1 MMDIS
6 VVDMIV
12 HVNETVPA
20 ERMHELE
27 EVLRTDACVI
37 SACSSND
44 NPHLLMVTYNPAC
57 TSSGSVL
64 NMIQAQG
71 LHANLVGL

>member
-1 MMDIS
+1 MDI
-6 VVDMIV
+6 VDMIV
-12 HVNETVPA
+12 HVNETIPA

-27 EVLRTDACVI
+27 DVVRTDACVI

-57 TSSGSVL
+57 TNSGNVL
-64 NMIQAQG
+64 SMIQAQG
-71 LHANLVGL
+71 VHANLVGL

>member
-20 ERMHELE
+20 ERMNELE

-57 TSSGSVL
+57 TTSGNVL
-64 NMIQAQG
+64 NMVQAQG

>member
-1 MMDIS
+1 MDI
-6 VVDMIV
+6 VDMIV
-12 HVNETVPA
+12 HVNETIPS

-27 EVLRTDACVI
+27 DVVLTDACVI

-57 TSSGSVL
+57 TSSGNVL

-71 LHANLVGL
+71 VHANLVGL

>member
-1 MMDIS
+1 MDI
-6 VVDMIV
+6 VDMIV
-12 HVNETVPA
+12 HVNETIPS

-27 EVLRTDACVI
+27 DVLRTDACVI

-57 TSSGSVL
+57 TSSGNVL

-71 LHANLVGL
+71 VHANLVGL

>member
-1 MMDIS
+1 MDI
-6 VVDMIV
+6 VDMIV
-12 HVNETVPA
+12 HVNETIPS

-27 EVLRTDACVI
+27 DVVRTDACVI

>member
-6 VVDMIV
+6 VVEMIV

-20 ERMHELE
+20 ERMNELE

-37 SACSSND
+37 SACSSN
-44 NPHLLMVTYNPAC
+44 PHLLMVTYNPAC
-57 TSSGSVL
+57 TSSSNVL
-64 NMIQAQG
+64 SMVQAQG
-71 LHANLVGL
+71 FDATLVGL